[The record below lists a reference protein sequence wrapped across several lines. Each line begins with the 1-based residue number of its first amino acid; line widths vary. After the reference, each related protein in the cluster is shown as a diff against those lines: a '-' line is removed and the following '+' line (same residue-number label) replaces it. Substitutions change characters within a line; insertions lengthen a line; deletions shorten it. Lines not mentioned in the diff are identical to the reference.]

1 MELEQSIPTPPE
13 GFWEPTDIDVEF
25 EQGFPPDEVKV
36 ITTIESSSE
45 AGTTIRYCDSPLGYI
60 YLFEVDE
67 SKIHRPGANKYDRMS
82 RSYDIHKAIGLN
94 VPAHAFL
101 SDWKDKEFSNG
112 WERISMG
119 ENDSTDITHWIATR
133 AIRQTPEPADS
144 RLTGIKNRE
153 VVDFREFEENLLKL
167 AFTANHDITTANTV
181 IDEEGTPYF
190 VDTGAFRD
198 MNRRMYSTR
207 QCISQMLWVGG
218 DIKGEDINKTGV
230 ELFEARL
237 VSLAYHYPERIE
249 KTVPKNFSG
258 DKTEFHKYQDTTS
271 FKRNI
276 EYYRSMLP
284 LTRVGVN
291 PFEFDIWDI
300 TYSEYL
306 DETSDNVQSSRLNQP
321 P

>member
-13 GFWEPTDIDVEF
+13 GFWEPTDVDGEF

-45 AGTTIRYCDSPLGYI
+45 PGTTIRYCDSDLGYI

-67 SKIHRPGANKYDRMS
+67 SEIHRLGANKYDRMA
-82 RSYDIHKAIGLN
+82 RSYDIHKAVGLN
-94 VPAHAFL
+94 VPSHAFL
-101 SDWKDKEFSNG
+101 SDWTNEVFSNG

-119 ENDSTDITHWIATR
+119 ENDSNNITHWIATR
-133 AIRQTPEPADS
+133 AIRQTPEPTDS
-144 RLTGIKNRE
+144 RLTGFNNRE

-198 MNRRMYSTR
+198 MNMRIYSTR

-218 DIKGEDINKTGV
+218 DIKGDDINKIGL

-237 VSLAYHYPERIE
+237 VSLAYHYPDRIE
-249 KTVPKNFSG
+249 KAVPKKFSG
-258 DKTEFHKYQDTTS
+258 DETEFHQYQDTTS

-276 EYYRSMLP
+276 EYYCSMLP

-291 PFEFDIWDI
+291 PFEFNIWDI

-306 DETSDNVQSSRLNQP
+306 DETSDNVQSSRLN
-321 P
+321 